1 MLAGAKTVIMRS
13 KLVPLLVSSAILA
26 IALGGDTHAT
36 AQDQN
41 PPATAPQPPE
51 SQPEREGWSLLGKPL
66 YAEPLPADVHAK
78 RAADLQ
84 AAQEALG
91 EDPENEDKIIWLGR
105 RIAYMGR
112 YREAIFVFSRGLA
125 IHPESYKL
133 LRHRGHR
140 YISVRQ
146 FGTAIDDLKRAAEL
160 INGVEDEIE
169 PDGMP
174 NAQNIPRST
183 SHSNIYY
190 HLGLSYYLTGRFDE
204 CAATYRKCL
213 EFSKNDDMRVA
224 SSYWLYLSSMRS
236 GNQDAAYEVLAAIR
250 DDMDVI
256 ENFAYHKLLLLFKG
270 DIAAQDVIGE
280 SEDDLIQNAT
290 ASYGIGAWH
299 LVNGREA
306 EARKVFQR
314 IVDGAAWPAFG
325 SIAAEAELARA
336 R

>member
-1 MLAGAKTVIMRS
+1 M
-13 KLVPLLVSSAILA
+13 PLLVSSAILA

-51 SQPEREGWSLLGKPL
+51 SQPVPEAVSLLGKPL

-78 RAADLQ
+78 HAADVEAARAAI
-84 AAQEALG
+84 AT
-91 EDPENEDKIIWLGR
+91 DPTDENNIIWLGR
-105 RIAYMGR
+105 RLAYLGQ
-112 YREAIFVFSRGLA
+112 YRESIDVFTQGLTV
-125 IHPESYKL
+125 HPESYKL

-146 FGTAIDDLKRAAEL
+146 FDKAIVDLERAAEL
-160 INGVEDEIE
+160 INGAEDEIE

-174 NAQNIPRST
+174 NTQNIPRST

-190 HLGLSYYLTGRFDE
+190 HLGLSYYLTGRFTE

-224 SSYWLYLSSMRS
+224 SSYWLYLSSMRG
-236 GNQDAAYEVLAAIR
+236 GNRDAAYEVLATIT

-325 SIAAEAELARA
+325 AIAAEAELARDG
-336 R
+336 